1 MQHSPCALEARHSI
15 LPRPEQK
22 RAREL
27 LTRSRELLKQMQAAE
42 PAASRCLRFI
52 PLFCWGC
59 SVLRSL
65 QNVSVAKYYLFPGD
79 LQLLTIE
86 PVTSKTYLSL

>member
-1 MQHSPCALEARHSI
+1 MPGVHTAVL
-15 LPRPEQK
+15 
-22 RAREL
+22 
-27 LTRSRELLKQMQAAE
+27 
-42 PAASRCLRFI
+42 
-52 PLFCWGC
+52 WGC
-59 SVLRSL
+59 SVLPSL